1 MIIERRALMKIV
13 IERVTVLHRERK
25 AASENEIRVIET
37 ELRSM
42 PAGHILKFIEGN
54 NSMSHPERSVY

>member
-1 MIIERRALMKIV
+1 MKIV